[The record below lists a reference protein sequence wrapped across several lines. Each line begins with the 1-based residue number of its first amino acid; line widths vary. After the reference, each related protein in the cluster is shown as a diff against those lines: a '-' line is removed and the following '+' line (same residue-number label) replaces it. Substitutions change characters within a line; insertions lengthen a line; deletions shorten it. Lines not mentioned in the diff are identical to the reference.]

1 MARREL
7 EGLPYADPNNT
18 SQLPLEPLLG
28 VSADHSSVP
37 LNPEASMAMEVDDD
51 STETEKKGKANLTQR
66 LRFVIFIPLLSSCQS
81 NVYNSLLPF
90 QIML

>member
-37 LNPEASMAMEVDDD
+37 VSAEVSMAMEVDDD
-51 STETEKKGKANLTQR
+51 GAGTGKKGKANLTQR
-66 LRFVIFIPLLSSCQS
+66 LRYVIYIPI
-81 NVYNSLLPF
+81 F
-90 QIML
+90 T